1 MSTIEQRLEQDR
13 DWISWVPGG
22 DAEKYDTRNP
32 LVGTLVDR
40 TVVTGGQYGDSTVMI
55 LETDDGTRIG
65 VWLNRTVLKNEVR
78 EQAPQWGE
86 KVGIKYLGEIAPA
99 GGGANYHSYKVAV
112 DRPIADRAPIAWGD
126 SGDGAGDSGPARV
139 VYGDPSQTQE
149 MGAAPTAK
157 AATPGDDDI
166 PF

>member
-22 DAEKYDTRNP
+22 DTEKYDTRNP
-32 LVGTLVDR
+32 LVGRLVDR
-40 TVVTGGQYGDSTVMI
+40 TVITGGQYGDSTVMI
-55 LETDDGTRIG
+55 LETEDGTRIG

-86 KVGIKYLGEIAPA
+86 KVGIKYLGEITPA

-112 DRPIADRAPIAWGD
+112 DRPIEDRAPIAWSDAGD
-126 SGDGAGDSGPARV
+126 GDSGPARV

-157 AATPGDDDI
+157 AVVHEDDSI

>member
-22 DAEKYDTRNP
+22 DEEKYDTRNP
-32 LVGTLVDR
+32 LVGKLVDR

-55 LETDDGTRIG
+55 LEVEDGTRIG

-86 KVGIKYLGEIAPA
+86 KVGIKYLGEVSPA
-99 GGGANYHSYKVAV
+99 GGGASYHSYKVAV
-112 DRPIADRAPIAWGD
+112 DRPIEDRAPISW
-126 SGDGAGDSGPARV
+126 SDGPADEPARV

-149 MGAAPTAK
+149 MGASPAAK
-157 AATPGDDDI
+157 AASSGDDDI